1 MNNLRFTNPWFLS
14 SQGII
19 MIVLGLIALINPE
32 LTLKAIVQFIGILF
46 LMAGIFLIIINKRG
60 VNNRSDFWFYEGILN
75 SIIGLLFLIF
85 SSFVV
90 NLFVI
95 ILGITALV
103 MGIINLNFI
112 LKIRPYYFWLSLLR
126 NVILIIFGLLFL
138 FVPFQGAVV
147 IINIIGFVALFY
159 GVVSLITA
167 YKFYQLNQSDL

>member
-14 SQGII
+14 SQGIV

-32 LTLKAIVQFIGILF
+32 LTLKAIVQFMGILF
-46 LMAGIFLIIINKRG
+46 LIAGVILIILNKKN
-60 VNNRSDFWFYEGILN
+60 VNNGSEFWFYEGILN

-85 SSFVV
+85 PSFVV

-95 ILGITALV
+95 IIGIIALV

-112 LKIRPYYFWLSLLR
+112 IKIRPYYFWLSLLR
-126 NVILIIFGLLFL
+126 NIIVAIFGLLFL

-159 GVVSLITA
+159 GIVSLITA
-167 YKFYQLNQSDL
+167 YKFYQLNQSDF

>member
-14 SQGII
+14 VQGVV

-46 LMAGIFLIIINKRG
+46 LMGGIFLIILNKKG
-60 VNNRSDFWFYEGILN
+60 ASNRSEFWFYEGILN

-85 SSFVV
+85 PSFVV

-95 ILGITALV
+95 ILGIIALV

-126 NVILIIFGLLFL
+126 SVILILFGLLFL

-147 IINIIGFVALFY
+147 IVNIIGFVSLFY
-159 GVVSLITA
+159 GIISLLTA
-167 YKFYQLNQSDL
+167 YKFYQLNQSDF

>member
-14 SQGII
+14 SQGIV

-32 LTLKAIVQFIGILF
+32 LTLKAIVQFMGILF
-46 LMAGIFLIIINKRG
+46 LIAGVILIILNKKN
-60 VNNRSDFWFYEGILN
+60 VNNGSEFWFYEGILN

-85 SSFVV
+85 PSFVV

-95 ILGITALV
+95 IIGIIALV

-112 LKIRPYYFWLSLLR
+112 IKIRPYYFWLSLLR
-126 NVILIIFGLLFL
+126 NIIVVIFGLLFL

-159 GVVSLITA
+159 GIVSLITA
-167 YKFYQLNQSDL
+167 YKFYQLNKSDF

>member
-14 SQGII
+14 VQGII

-32 LTLKAIVQFIGILF
+32 LTLKAIVQLFGILF
-46 LMAGIFLIIINKRG
+46 LIAGVFLIIINKQR
-60 VNNRSDFWFYEGILN
+60 VNSGSNFWFYEGILN
-75 SIIGLLFLIF
+75 TIIGLLFLIF
-85 SSFVV
+85 PSFVV

-95 ILGITALV
+95 ILGIIALV

-112 LKIRPYYFWLSLLR
+112 IKIRPPYFWLSLLR
-126 NVILIIFGLLFL
+126 NIILIIFGLLFL

-147 IINIIGFVALFY
+147 IINIIGVVALFY

-167 YKFYQLNQSDL
+167 YKFYHFN

>member
-14 SQGII
+14 SQGIV

-32 LTLKAIVQFIGILF
+32 LTLKAIVQFMGILF
-46 LMAGIFLIIINKRG
+46 LIAGVILIILNKKN
-60 VNNRSDFWFYEGILN
+60 VNNGSEFWFYEGILN

-85 SSFVV
+85 PSFVV

-95 ILGITALV
+95 IIGIIALV

-112 LKIRPYYFWLSLLR
+112 IKIRPYYFWLSLLR
-126 NVILIIFGLLFL
+126 NIIVAIFGLLFL

-159 GVVSLITA
+159 GIVSLITA
-167 YKFYQLNQSDL
+167 YKFYQLNKSDF

>member
-1 MNNLRFTNPWFLS
+1 MNNLRFTNPWFLTV
-14 SQGII
+14 QGIV

-46 LMAGIFLIIINKRG
+46 LLAGIFLILVNKRG
-60 VNNRSDFWFYEGILN
+60 ANNRSDFWLYEGILN

-85 SSFVV
+85 PSFVV

-95 ILGITALV
+95 ILGIIALI

-147 IINIIGFVALFY
+147 IINIIGLVALFY
-159 GVVSLITA
+159 GIVSLITA